1 MNFEREIGNIYRL
14 KVPFMSVYTS
24 VFLIKNPNGNILIDC
39 ATTDQDVDEVIIP
52 ALKRQSVSL
61 NDIKYLVLTHDHSD
75 HAGGKN
81 RLLQLNPTIKVVDK
95 IQKDFIDGLTLYELK
110 GHTLNCIGVF
120 DKNSSTLIS
129 GDGLQGA
136 GIGKFRCLLD
146 SKEGYLKTIENL
158 KLDKKVENILFS
170 HEYEPWYVN
179 GVFGRKMVEKIL
191 SDCLLYVK

>member
-1 MNFEREIGNIYRL
+1 ML
-14 KVPFMSVYTS
+14 T
-24 VFLIKNPNGNILIDC
+24 
-39 ATTDQDVDEVIIP
+39 
-52 ALKRQSVSL
+52 QSKAA
-61 NDIKYLVLTHDHSD
+61 I
-75 HAGGKN
+75 
-81 RLLQLNPTIKVVDK
+81 VVDK

-170 HEYEPWYVN
+170 HEY
-179 GVFGRKMVEKIL
+179 
-191 SDCLLYVK
+191 